1 MRASEPLTFNAE
13 RPKHGILFQ
22 GEADRL
28 TAILRRLIKG
38 EDEFDRLTA
47 FGAVDGRLLA
57 RANGR
62 DGFLEVGA
70 MPGMPDGLNIFSVS
84 VTGWAQVN
92 GRSAPGWDEKFALDI
107 WYVDHRTFWLDMKI
121 VALTFFKVLSRSGA
135 ERAEGTKP
143 LEEFRG

>member
-1 MRASEPLTFNAE
+1 MIESKDEL
-13 RPKHGILFQ
+13 HGL
-22 GEADRL
+22 A
-28 TAILRRLIKG
+28 
-38 EDEFDRLTA
+38 A
-47 FGAVDGRLLA
+47 FGAVDSGLLA
-57 RANGR
+57 GA
-62 DGFLEVGA
+62 DGGDGLLEIGA
-70 MPGMPDGLNIFSVS
+70 MPSVADSLNIFSVS